1 MYDLPSLFAGKIHAV
16 ICRAWGN
23 RIKGRDLYDYVFYLA
38 KEAPVNLPHLKAR
51 LVDSGVIESDFNL
64 THENLIEILNKR
76 FAEIDFEQAK
86 LDVIP
91 FIKDKSKL
99 DLWCVEFFID
109 ITKGLQ
115 IKVLYNLR
123 LISPTI

>member
-1 MYDLPSLFAGKIHAV
+1 MTRVQTCALPISGKIHAV

-51 LVDSGVIESDFNL
+51 LVDSDFIESNFNL
-64 THENLIEILNKR
+64 TRESLIEILNKR

-91 FIKDKSKL
+91 FIKDKIKL
-99 DLWCVEFFID
+99 DLWSAEFFVD
-109 ITKGLQ
+109 ITKGLR
-115 IKVLYNLR
+115 I
-123 LISPTI
+123 